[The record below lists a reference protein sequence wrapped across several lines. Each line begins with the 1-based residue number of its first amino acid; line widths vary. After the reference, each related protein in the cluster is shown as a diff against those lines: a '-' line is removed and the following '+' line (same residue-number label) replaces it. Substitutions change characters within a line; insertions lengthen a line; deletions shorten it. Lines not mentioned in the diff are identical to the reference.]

1 MSAAQITARFTFEE
15 LDRWRLRCDPLADAV
30 LEALAERGE
39 KSRDLLGACRRLAP
53 LDARCAT
60 FLAAARGP
68 LPFAR
73 GDREPAY
80 RLFERN
86 GPLLLLLGFP
96 VLVDSYAG
104 ARDNK
109 VLVLSGRLAGS
120 GAFARLVET
129 ARFVAA
135 VCAPGALAPEQAGW
149 RNILS
154 VRLLHAQVRALCRR
168 AGFDVARYDEP
179 INQEAMCG
187 TLMLFG
193 HGLLTC
199 LRRLGVA
206 VSEEEA
212 ESWHGLWREVGAR
225 LGVDAELLPATYAE
239 EIARYERIKAHQF
252 IPDGDTR
259 ALFTAAV
266 ADVTRGASERMP
278 LWFKALGGW
287 TLGSKSFLEQLTL
300 RCVDPLLSRH
310 LGLVAAPHWSAAFS
324 ASAMSAQAFGR
335 LSRESAA
342 VDRAS
347 RALMG
352 LLARELPPVLAGT
365 RAAPRYDDPGFSTLR
380 AQRRSSV

>member
-1 MSAAQITARFTFEE
+1 APVEPRCAAF
-15 LDRWRLRCDPLADAV
+15 LDAV
-30 LEALAERGE
+30 RARPPFTGDVEAAL
-39 KSRDLLGACRRLAP
+39 
-53 LDARCAT
+53 
-60 FLAAARGP
+60 
-68 LPFAR
+68 
-73 GDREPAY
+73 

-86 GPLLLLLGFP
+86 GPLMLLLGFP

-120 GAFARLVET
+120 GAFTRLVET

-135 VCAPGALAPEQAGW
+135 VCAPGALRPEEAGW
-149 RNILS
+149 RSILS

-168 AGFDVARYDEP
+168 EGYDVARYDEP
-179 INQEAMCG
+179 INQEAMSG

-199 LRRLGVA
+199 LRRLGVL

-212 ESWHGLWREVGAR
+212 ASWHGLWREIGWL
-225 LGVDAELLPATYAE
+225 LGVDPELLPATYAE
-239 EIARYERIKAHQF
+239 EVALYERIKAHQF
-252 IPDGDTR
+252 IPDDDTR
-259 ALFTAAV
+259 RLFTTAV
-266 ADVTRGASERMP
+266 ADVTRGANERMP

-287 TLGSKSFLEQLTL
+287 TLSSKTFLEQLTV
-300 RCVDPLLSRH
+300 RCCDPMLWRY
-310 LGLVAAPHWSAAFS
+310 LGLTPAPLFRAAFGASS
-324 ASAMSAQAFGR
+324 ATTQAFGR
-335 LSRESAA
+335 LARESAA
-342 VDRAS
+342 IARAS

-365 RAAPRYDDPGFSTLR
+365 RAAPRYDDPGFERPR